1 MVAARGS
8 EVAAAGVALV
18 VVGVAGVVVAIVVVV
33 VGVVLVV
40 VRAWI
45 MRACRVYAIQ
55 HWLLRRPRL
64 ATLLAC
70 GSIAF

>member
-8 EVAAAGVALV
+8 EVAAAGVVVV
-18 VVGVAGVVVAIVVVV
+18 VVGVAGLVVAIVVVV
-33 VGVVLVV
+33 VGVVV